1 MRFVKSQRGLKVL
14 AFPGSRQDGEA
25 AGGGRMA
32 LAKSC
37 VQGQLSNEATGE
49 NVEYGVEGGGM
60 PATFCHP
67 RKLQKHSVQ

>member
-1 MRFVKSQRGLKVL
+1 
-14 AFPGSRQDGEA
+14 
-25 AGGGRMA
+25 MA